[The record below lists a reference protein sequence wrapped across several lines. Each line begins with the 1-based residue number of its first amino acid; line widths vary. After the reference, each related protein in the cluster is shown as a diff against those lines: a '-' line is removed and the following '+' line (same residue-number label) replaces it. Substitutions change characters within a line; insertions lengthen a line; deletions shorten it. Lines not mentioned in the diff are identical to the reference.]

1 MSYKPYNSDNAV
13 FYVNILVFSSLVKA
27 LVETFAWILSSSSVI
42 MFCDR
47 LLLNIT
53 WAVVTAVLRNP
64 LQHLTVYSSHK
75 SILVLAE
82 TILDVKLRKPART
95 IITDTAS
102 VQSTKKMTPSG
113 VARELRIYTPGN
125 TFFFSFSNNFNLWQ
139 QWWWWLEW
147 ATNSGPAPV
156 INCSNNATAHI
167 STLASS
173 VRMVILFMKRRCYR
187 GRSFKMWN
195 YHHIPSIWNIHGA
208 KYGAKY
214 GAIATYQ
221 VYGAYMELNMELSP
235 NTEYA

>member
-64 LQHLTVYSSHK
+64 LQHLTVYSSQK

-102 VQSTKKMTPSG
+102 VQSTKKMTPRG

-125 TFFFSFSNNFNLWQ
+125 TFFFPLATTSIFGNNDDGDLNGQ
-139 QWWWWLEW
+139 QTQDPPQSSIAL
-147 ATNSGPAPV
+147 TTPL
-156 INCSNNATAHI
+156 HI
-167 STLASS
+167 SVHSLLPWEWLYYLWKDAATEAGLSKCGT
-173 VRMVILFMKRRCYR
+173 ITTYR
-187 GRSFKMWN
+187 
-195 YHHIPSIWNIHGA
+195 
-208 KYGAKY
+208 
-214 GAIATYQ
+214 
-221 VYGAYMELNMELSP
+221 VYETYMELNMELNMGLSP
-235 NTEYA
+235 HTKYMEHTWS